1 MQPHMVYTIL
11 DVRPQSK
18 LQFFSTNLTTKY
30 FIFIMSLV
38 EFYFKIIERENCTN
52 NLKEKFDEYD
62 QDWSVPWELQRSWCT
77 IYRRKKEIYM
87 DGTEIPK
94 SLENQLLKLLKL
106 SIICQTKKEKRENY
120 IQESTERLKYEL
132 C

>member
-1 MQPHMVYTIL
+1 MTSTIRIGAYCENYRE
-11 DVRPQSK
+11 VGVK
-18 LQFFSTNLTTKY
+18 ST
-30 FIFIMSLV
+30 
-38 EFYFKIIERENCTN
+38 EE
-52 NLKEKFDEYD
+52 
-62 QDWSVPWELQRSWCT
+62 
-77 IYRRKKEIYM
+77 KKEIYM

-94 SLENQLLKLLKL
+94 RLENQLLKLLKL